1 MSAPTLTDVRETD
14 CALTGN
20 QLNIWLGQES
30 APALP
35 LYNELTVFVIDGP
48 LDRERFDR
56 ALQLVIDGT
65 DALRLVVNRYLGQPH
80 LGIRGQWSYRSAYL
94 SFVDTPNADG
104 ALADWA
110 HSYVD
115 SVLDLSVQVFD
126 STLIELGTNRWAW
139 ALLQHHI
146 ASDATSMNLIFERVS
161 ELYARLAVDPDP
173 SPVDYPAFADYVD
186 WHTAFTAQHSYA
198 DIQSFW
204 QQRLVDPPPPMVF
217 TEGRSLHSASSRRRL
232 RRDVVLDR
240 ARVEALRALAAR
252 NGIRFVSDDLSLF
265 GVFAAALFVLL
276 HRISGER
283 RRTIGVPWQNRTP
296 AAAGTVGL
304 LMEQDPFTVQLAD
317 DDTFTDLVRRVHAET
332 LAHLRHLPFA
342 AGNPGGR
349 LYDVTLNVLKVSL
362 GRFAGMPVDAQW
374 YRPSFGEGSLH
385 LQVHD
390 MGVSGELTLSFDFHP
405 ELFSQE
411 QRQITIDQ
419 FLQILDSSVA
429 DADVAIGSINVQTPA
444 ELEMLGS
451 WNSTDLPYPSHAT
464 VLDLFLE
471 QASTRPDQIAVRCA
485 EQHLTYAEL
494 DRRAEAVARMLRQ
507 IGIGSGGSVGVCLNR
522 STDMLAAVL
531 GVMRSGAA
539 YVPLDPAFPAER
551 LAFMLA
557 DSGASALIIE
567 PDLRNAVDAGS
578 CAVLDISADP
588 MPSAE
593 VLPSRAETLPRP
605 DDLAYVLYTSGS
617 TGRPKGVRIPHRA
630 LTNFLWSMR
639 NSPGCDSEDVVL
651 AVTTLS
657 FDIAGLELYLPL
669 ISGAVVEIA
678 TRATATDGRRLT
690 NLLDS
695 SGATILQATP
705 ATWRMLI
712 EAGWTGTPNLKALV
726 GGEPLPP
733 ELVAPLLARTSS
745 LWNMY
750 GPTETTIWS
759 SVELITDPDAVI
771 TIGRPI
777 ANTTFHVLDADGRP
791 TPVGV
796 PGELYIGGHGLASGY
811 QGRPDLNAARFV
823 ADGASAGATRYRTG
837 DLVRFLFDGRLVH
850 LGRLDNQ
857 VKIRGHRIEL
867 GEIELA
873 LISHP
878 EVKEAAVHTQR
889 IRGGADMVLVGYVVT
904 GKCGALPPATE
915 LRDHLRRTLPNYM
928 VPTQFV
934 EIDRIPLTPNR
945 KIDRRALPAPES
957 GPGLSNLRPP
967 RTAVERSIA
976 AIWTDLLQLNQ
987 VGVQDD
993 FFELGGHSLLALQ
1006 MLGRIC
1012 DELLV
1017 DLPLHRLFVAS
1028 TLEEVAAAVEH
1039 ELTAH
1044 EPAHETAAG
1053 YEHALATIW
1062 SGIFGAA
1069 GIGRDENFLALQGDR
1084 DLVDEMLERTR
1095 DTLGVVAE
1103 GLSASEFRQDP
1114 TIAALARSI
1123 SDNEKTSPSLIVP
1136 LRMGGRRR
1144 PLFLVHAGGGYVFF
1158 YRALAAQLASD
1169 RPVYGIRAETL
1180 REGAGQPYLH
1190 ADSIETVAAR
1200 YVEEI
1205 TSVQPSGPYLVG
1217 GACAGGLIA
1226 FEMARQLIARGDEL
1240 AGPIVIFDAILA
1252 NNAYLGADDLE
1263 MLRDSGLYSEPFLA
1277 ALRRSLTR
1285 QVTSARGKSLR
1296 DASHDLTVSAARRI
1310 RIELRRAAAPLA
1322 DRKWLT
1328 RSPRSQVSINASEY
1342 KTAQE
1347 TRNEV
1352 MAESVAAS
1360 MAMSARYVPRPVD
1373 ASAIVFSSASG
1384 GPFGRSWAGT
1394 ALRGVSVHESPGEH
1408 LDMLEHPLVV
1418 DVAARIDECLNR
1430 SDEHGQE
1437 G

>member
-1 MSAPTLTDVRETD
+1 MSAPTMTDVRETD

-30 APALP
+30 APELP

-80 LGIRGQWSYRSAYL
+80 LGIRGQWSYRSASL
-94 SFVDTPNADG
+94 NFSDTPHADR

-110 HSYVD
+110 RSYVD
-115 SVLDLSVQVFD
+115 TVLDLSVQVFD
-126 STLIELGTNRWAW
+126 STLIELGPNRWAW

-146 ASDATSMNLIFERVS
+146 ASDATSMNLVFERVS
-161 ELYARLAVDPDP
+161 EWYARLAVDPDP
-173 SPVDYPAFADYVD
+173 SPVHYPAFADYVE
-186 WHTAFTAQHSYA
+186 WYTAFTDQPSYA

-217 TEGRSLHSASSRRRL
+217 ADGRSLHSASTRRRV

-240 ARVEALRALAAR
+240 ERVDALRTLAGR

-304 LMEQDPFTVQLAD
+304 LMEQDPFTVQLSD
-317 DDTFTDLVRRVHAET
+317 DDTFTGLVRRVQAET

-374 YRPSFGEGSLH
+374 YRPSSGEGSLH

-390 MGVSGELTLSFDFHP
+390 MDGSGELTLSFDFHP

-429 DADVAIGSINVQTPA
+429 DADVAIGTINVLTPA
-444 ELEMLGS
+444 ERDMLAS
-451 WNSTDLPYPSHAT
+451 WNSTDDPYPSHAT
-464 VLDLFLE
+464 VLDLFLD
-471 QASTRPDQIAVRCA
+471 QASTRPHQIAVRCG
-485 EQHLTYAEL
+485 EQQLTYAEL
-494 DRRAEAVARMLRQ
+494 DRRTEAVARRLRE
-507 IGIGSGGSVGVCLNR
+507 IGISSGGSVGVCLNR

-557 DSGASALIIE
+557 DSGASVLIIE

-578 CAVLDISADP
+578 CAVLDIGADLMSP
-588 MPSAE
+588 ADI
-593 VLPSRAETLPRP
+593 VPSRAGSLPRP

-630 LTNFLWSMR
+630 LTNFLWAMR
-639 NSPGCDSEDVVL
+639 TTPGCNSDDVMV

-678 TRATATDGRRLT
+678 TRATATDGRRLA

-712 EAGWTGTPNLKALV
+712 EAGWTGTPHLKAMV

-811 QGRPDLNAARFV
+811 QGRPDLTAARFV
-823 ADGASAGATRYRTG
+823 ADDAGAGAMRYRTG

-857 VKIRGHRIEL
+857 VKVRGHRIEL

-873 LISHP
+873 LITHP
-878 EVKEAAVHTQR
+878 EIQESAVDTR
-889 IRGGADMVLVGYVVT
+889 CIRDGADPILVGYVVT
-904 GKCGALPPATE
+904 RNGGALPPATE

-945 KIDRRALPAPES
+945 KIDRRALPTPEI
-957 GPGLSNLRPP
+957 GPGLSLLRPP
-967 RTAVERSIA
+967 RTAVEKSIA
-976 AIWTDLLQLNQ
+976 AIWTDLLQVRQ
-987 VGVQDD
+987 VGVKDD

-1017 DLPLHRLFVAS
+1017 DLPLHRLLVAS

-1039 ELTAH
+1039 ELAMH
-1044 EPAHETAAG
+1044 EPTHETAAR
-1053 YEHALATIW
+1053 YEQAITKIW
-1062 SGIFGAA
+1062 ADIFGV
-1069 GIGRDENFLALQGDR
+1069 GEIGRDDSFLDLQGDR
-1084 DLVDEMLERTR
+1084 DLVDEMLLRTR
-1095 DTLGVVAE
+1095 HKLGVVAE
-1103 GLSASEFRQDP
+1103 GLSASAFRQEP

-1123 SDNEKTSPSLIVP
+1123 SDNDETSPSLIVP
-1136 LRMGGRRR
+1136 LRTGGGRR

-1158 YRALAAQLASD
+1158 YRALAEQLASD
-1169 RPVYGIRAETL
+1169 RPVYGIRAENL
-1180 REGAGQPYLH
+1180 RDAAGQPYLH

-1205 TSVQPSGPYLVG
+1205 TTVQPSGPYLIG

-1240 AGPIVIFDAILA
+1240 AGPIVIFDSILA
-1252 NNAYLGADDLE
+1252 NNAYLGTDDLE
-1263 MLRDSGLYSEPFLA
+1263 VLRDSGLYSEPILP

-1285 QVTSARGKSLR
+1285 QIASARGKSLR
-1296 DASHDLTVSAARRI
+1296 DASHQITVSAARRI
-1310 RIELRRAAAPLA
+1310 RVEARRAAMSLA

-1328 RSPRSQVSINASEY
+1328 RSPRNQVSISES
-1342 KTAQE
+1342 AIQAAE
-1347 TRNEV
+1347 EARNVV

-1360 MAMSARYVPRPVD
+1360 MAMSVRYVPRPVD
-1373 ASAIVFSSASG
+1373 ASAIVFSSVSSG
-1384 GPFGRSWAGT
+1384 PYGRSWAGA
-1394 ALRGVSVHESPGEH
+1394 ALRGVCVHETPGEH

-1418 DVAARIDECLNR
+1418 EVAARIDECLHH
-1430 SDEHGQE
+1430 SDAQGP
-1437 G
+1437 GD